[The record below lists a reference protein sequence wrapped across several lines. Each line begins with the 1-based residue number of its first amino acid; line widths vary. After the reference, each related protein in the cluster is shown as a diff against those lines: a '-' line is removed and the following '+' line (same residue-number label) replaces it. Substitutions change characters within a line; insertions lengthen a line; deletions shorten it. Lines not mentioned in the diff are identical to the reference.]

1 MSVTFIQRKLI
12 GIIGLV
18 LWGIVLNLFFIPK
31 HREPES
37 SVHEEAL
44 RHPSYV
50 RTRRGS
56 DWASETE
63 LISSPLEYAHLII
76 NYHKTG
82 HELAYSLQELVLSNF
97 PDMQREN
104 GARPRQHPSSAEG
117 CTHIE
122 LPPGKIV
129 VQEAPHFFCDTN
141 NLAEMLLANRG
152 RFHREEEQR
161 IPKRGI
167 KILHLVRDPFSMA
180 ISNYNYHSQD
190 PTPEGWVRDKTR
202 DVCEKKVFFGETLAE
217 LLLPTLVSPGVD
229 FDKPPIV
236 TKEGFD
242 MLYDKCNHLFR
253 AQPGFEDESYYFHL
267 RHLDPSHAIK
277 LSTLQQLVNGGD
289 IFLMANNI
297 IKLNQ
302 IRTIQSRVNELNQGG
317 NTMKSKYDKIQILT
331 MSLSDFTHYPRRS
344 TLKYLNFVYGNS
356 LSRESKGRIATQ
368 YENSFI
374 KRAETGDLHITHG
387 NDNEEML
394 RNTLLNDMIGKYLNN
409 IASVVSET
417 LVAEMSEKD
426 YLSQVALAVGGQ

>member
-1 MSVTFIQRKLI
+1 MSVIMFIQRKAI
-12 GIIGLV
+12 GIAGLV
-18 LWGIVLNLFFIPK
+18 LWGMVFNAFFVP

-37 SVHEEAL
+37 SGYEDTTL

-50 RTRRGS
+50 RSRGGS
-56 DWASETE
+56 DWAAETE

-97 PDMQREN
+97 PDMEREN
-104 GARPRQHPSSAEG
+104 GARPRQHPSTAQRCS
-117 CTHIE
+117 HIE
-122 LPPGKIV
+122 LPPGKVV

-141 NLAEMLLANRG
+141 NLAEMLLENKG
-152 RFHREEEQR
+152 RFHREGEQR
-161 IPKRGI
+161 IPKRGV

-190 PTPEGWVRDKTR
+190 PTPEGWVKDKTR
-202 DVCEKKVFFGETLAE
+202 NICGKKEFFGDTLAE

-236 TKEGFD
+236 TKEEFD

-253 AQPGFEDESYYFHL
+253 AQRGFEDESYYFHL
-267 RHLDPSHAIK
+267 RQLDPSHGIK
-277 LSTLQQLVNGGD
+277 LSTLQQMVNGGD

-302 IRTIQSRVNELNQGG
+302 IRTIQSRVNDINDGG

-331 MSLSDFTHYPRRS
+331 MSLSDFTLYPRRS
-344 TLKYLNFVYGNS
+344 TLKYLNFVYGNA
-356 LSRESKGRIATQ
+356 LSREEKGRIATQ
-368 YENSFI
+368 YENAYVE
-374 KRAETGDLHITHG
+374 RVETGDLHITHG

-394 RNTLLNDMIGKYLNN
+394 RKALQNDMIGKYLGN
-409 IASVVSET
+409 IESVVSET
-417 LVAEMSEKD
+417 LAADEQNTK
-426 YLSQVALAVGGQ
+426 

>member
-1 MSVTFIQRKLI
+1 MSVSFIQRKLI
-12 GIIGLV
+12 GTAGLV
-18 LWGIVLNLFFIPK
+18 LWGMVFHAFFASK
-31 HREPES
+31 HSETES
-37 SVHEEAL
+37 GGYRDDTL

-50 RTRRGS
+50 RTRGGR
-56 DWASETE
+56 DWVSESE
-63 LISSPLEYAHLII
+63 LLSSSPLEYAHLII

-97 PDMQREN
+97 PQMEREN
-104 GARPRQHPSSAEG
+104 GARPRQHPSSGQG

-152 RFHREEEQR
+152 RFHREGEQR

-190 PTPEGWVRDKTR
+190 PTPEGWVKDKTR
-202 DVCEKKVFFGETLAE
+202 DICGKKEFFGDTLAE

-236 TKEGFD
+236 TKEEFD
-242 MLYDKCNHLFR
+242 MLYDKCNKLFR
-253 AQPGFEDESYYFHL
+253 SQPGFKDESYYFHL
-267 RHLDPSHAIK
+267 RQLDPSHGIK
-277 LSTLQQLVNGGD
+277 LATLQQMVNGGD

-302 IRTIQSRVNELNQGG
+302 IRTIQSRVNDINNGG
-317 NTMKSKYDKIQILT
+317 NIMKSKYDKIQILT
-331 MSLSDFTHYPRRS
+331 MSLSDFTLQPRRS

-368 YENSFI
+368 YENSFV
-374 KRAETGDLHITHG
+374 KRVETGDLHITHG
-387 NDNEEML
+387 NENEEML
-394 RNTLLNDMIGKYLNN
+394 RNTLLNDMIGNYLSN
-409 IASVVSET
+409 IEHVVSET
-417 LVAEMSEKD
+417 LATEQQNRDSLMS
-426 YLSQVALAVGGQ
+426 SVGGQ

>member
-1 MSVTFIQRKLI
+1 MWVTFIQRKTI
-12 GIIGLV
+12 VVAGLV
-18 LWGIVLNLFFIPK
+18 LWGLVFHAFFVPK
-31 HREPES
+31 DLSWEPKS
-37 SVHEEAL
+37 SAYDDAL

-50 RTRRGS
+50 RTRGGS

-82 HELAYSLQELVLSNF
+82 HELAHSLQELILSNF
-97 PDMQREN
+97 PDLEKEN
-104 GARPRQHPSSAEG
+104 GARPRQHPSSAQR

-141 NLAEMLLANRG
+141 ELSEMLLENKG
-152 RFHREEEQR
+152 RFHRESEER

-190 PTPEGWVRDKTR
+190 PTPEGWVKDKSR
-202 DVCEKKVFFGETLAE
+202 NICGVKEFFGDTLPE
-217 LLLPTLVSPGVD
+217 LLLPTLVSPGMN

-242 MLYDKCNHLFR
+242 RLYDKCNQLYR
-253 AQPGFEDESYYFHL
+253 AQPGFEGESYYFHL
-267 RHLDPSHAIK
+267 RELDPSHGVK
-277 LSTLQQLVNGGD
+277 LSTLQQMVNGGD

-302 IRTIQSRVNELNQGG
+302 IQTIQSRVNV
-317 NTMKSKYDKIQILT
+317 KSKYDKIQILT
-331 MSLSDFTHYPRRS
+331 MNLEEFTHFPRKS
-344 TLKYLNFVYGNS
+344 ALKYLNFVYNNA
-356 LSRESKGRIATQ
+356 LSRESKGKIATQ
-368 YENSFI
+368 YEQSFVS
-374 KRAETGDLHITHG
+374 KVETGDLHITHG

-394 RNTLLNDMIGKYLNN
+394 RNSLRNDVIGTYMSN
-409 IASVVSET
+409 IQSVVLEALS
-417 LVAEMSEKD
+417 AEK
-426 YLSQVALAVGGQ
+426 